1 MSMNRRV
8 FLAQLSAAVGVAPVL
23 SSTRLSALQGAAGPS
38 IPPAVLQRIGIT
50 TVCFRNRFLQTAPKD
65 AAAKADLTLL
75 AAPKFIADSLGIH
88 NVEVWNAH
96 FENESP
102 EYCAQVK
109 DAAAKVGSRFTNIQ
123 LDASYDL
130 SAADA
135 AKRAESI
142 TFVKGWMD
150 RAKAIG
156 APTLRANTGP
166 AKAGTPF
173 EPATIADSFKQLAA
187 YGKTIGVKILIEN
200 HIGFSADVDKVVT
213 ILKAVDDPNCGA
225 ITDWGNSKAT
235 NIDQRVADMKK
246 LMPYLALV
254 SAKELDF
261 DANNNHT
268 SYDVVPLIKATEAS
282 GFRGIYSIEFYTD
295 KNPPP
300 DPVVA
305 AKKMMTTIAANIKA

>member
-1 MSMNRRV
+1 MNRRV
-8 FLAQLSAAVGVAPVL
+8 FLAQLSAAIGAAPVL
-23 SSTRLSALQGAAGPS
+23 SATRVSALQGAGVPA

-50 TVCFRNRFLQTAPKD
+50 TVCFRHRFLATAPKD
-65 AAAKADLTLL
+65 AAARADLTLL
-75 AAPKFIADSLGIH
+75 TAPKFIADSLGIH

-96 FENESP
+96 FESESP

-109 DAAAKVGSRFTNIQ
+109 DAAAKVGSRITNIQ
-123 LDASYDL
+123 LDSSYDL
-130 SAADA
+130 SSSNAA
-135 AKRAESI
+135 RRTESI
-142 TFVKGWMD
+142 ALVKGWMD
-150 RAKAIG
+150 RGKAVG
-156 APTLRANTGP
+156 ATTLRANTGP
-166 AKAGTPF
+166 EKAGAPF

-213 ILKAVDDPNCGA
+213 ILEAVDDPNCRA

-235 NIDQRVADMKK
+235 DIDQRVADMKK

-282 GFRGIYSIEFYTD
+282 GYRGIYSIEFYTD

-305 AKKMMTTIAANIKA
+305 ARKMMTAIAANIRA

>member
-1 MSMNRRV
+1 MNRRV
-8 FLAQLSAAVGVAPVL
+8 FLAQLSAAIAAAPVL
-23 SSTRLSALQGAAGPS
+23 SATRVSALQGAGVPS
-38 IPPAVLQRIGIT
+38 IPPGVLRRIGIT
-50 TVCFRNRFLQTAPKD
+50 TVCFRNRFRQTAPKD
-65 AAAKADLTLL
+65 ATAGADLTLL
-75 AAPKFIADSLGIH
+75 TAPKFIADSLGIH

-96 FENESP
+96 FESESP

-109 DAAAKVGSRFTNIQ
+109 AAAAKVGSRITNIQ
-123 LDASYDL
+123 LDSSYDL
-130 SAADA
+130 SSPNPAR
-135 AKRAESI
+135 RAESI
-142 TFVKGWMD
+142 ALVKGWMD
-150 RAKAIG
+150 RAKAVG
-156 APTLRANTGP
+156 ATTLRANTGP
-166 AKAGTPF
+166 EKAGAPF

-213 ILKAVDDPNCGA
+213 LLKAVDDPNCRA

-235 NIDQRVADMKK
+235 DIDQRVADMQK

-282 GFRGIYSIEFYTD
+282 GYRGIYSIEFYTD

-305 AKKMMTTIAANIKA
+305 ARKMMTAIAANIRA

>member
-1 MSMNRRV
+1 MNRRV

-23 SSTRLSALQGAAGPS
+23 SATRLSAFQGAGVPS

-50 TVCFRNRFLQTAPKD
+50 TVCFRNRFRQTAPKD

-96 FENESP
+96 FENESL

-109 DAAAKVGSRFTNIQ
+109 DAAAKVGSRFINIQ

-187 YGKTIGVKILIEN
+187 YGKTIGVKILVEN
-200 HIGFSADVDKVVT
+200 HVGFSADVDKVVT

-235 NIDQRVADMKK
+235 DIEQRVADMKK
-246 LMPYLALV
+246 LMPYLTLV

-268 SYDVVPLIKATEAS
+268 SYDIVPLIKATEAS

-300 DPVVA
+300 DPVDA
-305 AKKMMTTIAANIKA
+305 ARKMMTTIAANIKA

>member
-1 MSMNRRV
+1 MNRRV
-8 FLAQLSAAVGVAPVL
+8 FLAQLSAAVGAAPVL
-23 SSTRLSALQGAAGPS
+23 SAARLSSLQGAGVPS

-50 TVCFRNRFLQTAPKD
+50 TVCFRNRFRQTAPKD

-75 AAPKFIADSLGIH
+75 TAPKFIADSLGIH
-88 NVEVWNAH
+88 NVEVWNAQ
-96 FENESP
+96 FDDESL
-102 EYCAQVK
+102 EYCGQLK

-123 LDASYDL
+123 LDAAYDL
-130 SAADA
+130 SSADA
-135 AKRAESI
+135 AKRAESV

-166 AKAGTPF
+166 EKAGTPF
-173 EPATIADSFKQLAA
+173 DPATIADSFKQLAA
-187 YGKTIGVKILIEN
+187 YGKGIGVKILIEN

-213 ILKAVDDPNCGA
+213 ILKAVDDPNCRA
-225 ITDWGNSKAT
+225 ITDWGNSAAT
-235 NIDQRVADMKK
+235 NIEQRVADMKK

-282 GFRGIYSIEFYTD
+282 GYRGIYSIEFYSE

-300 DPVVA
+300 DPVAA
-305 AKKMMTTIAANIKA
+305 AKTMMAALAANIRA

>member
-1 MSMNRRV
+1 MNRRV
-8 FLAQLSAAVGVAPVL
+8 FLAQLTAAVGAAPIL
-23 SSTRLSALQGAAGPS
+23 SATRVSALQGASAPS

-50 TVCFRNRFLQTAPKD
+50 TVCFRNRFRQTAPKD

-96 FENESP
+96 CESESP

-109 DAAAKVGSRFTNIQ
+109 DAAAKVGSRITNIQ
-123 LDASYDL
+123 LDGSYDL
-130 SAADA
+130 SSADA

-150 RAKAIG
+150 RAKAVG
-156 APTLRANTGP
+156 ATSLRANTGP
-166 AKAGTPF
+166 AKAGPPF
-173 EPATIADSFKQLAA
+173 EPATIADSFKQLAT
-187 YGKTIGVKILIEN
+187 YGKSIGVKILIEN
-200 HIGFSADVDKVVT
+200 HVGFSADVDKVVT
-213 ILKAVDDPNCGA
+213 LLKAINDPNCGA
-225 ITDWGNSKAT
+225 ITDWGNSSAKD
-235 NIDQRVADMKK
+235 IERRVADMQK

-268 SYDVVPLIKATEAS
+268 SYDVVPLIRATEAS
-282 GFRGIYSIEFYTD
+282 GYRGIYSIEFYTD
-295 KNPPP
+295 KNPPS

-305 AKKMMTTIAANIKA
+305 AKKMMSAIAANIKA

>member
-1 MSMNRRV
+1 MNRRV

-23 SSTRLSALQGAAGPS
+23 SATRLSALQGAAAPS

-50 TVCFRNRFLQTAPKD
+50 TVCFRNRFRQTAPKD

-75 AAPKFIADSLGIH
+75 AAPRFIADSLGIH

-200 HIGFSADVDKVVT
+200 HVGFSADVDKVVT

-235 NIDQRVADMKK
+235 DIEQRVADMKK

-268 SYDVVPLIKATEAS
+268 SYDIVPLIKATEAS

-305 AKKMMTTIAANIKA
+305 ARKMMTTIAANIKA